1 MEHAM
6 SFRTV
11 IFTILLGF
19 GVSACSSDSV
29 RRTTYET
36 LQNVGEQQCE
46 KDLSSE
52 CPERQS
58 YDEYRRSQEENR

>member
-1 MEHAM
+1 MPLIRLISAL
-6 SFRTV
+6 SFCVVMT
-11 IFTILLGF
+11 
-19 GVSACSSDSV
+19 ACSSEGV

-46 KDLSSE
+46 KELSSD

-58 YDEYRRSQEENR
+58 YDEYRRSQQEAR

>member
-1 MEHAM
+1 M
-6 SFRTV
+6 SFTA
-11 IFTILLGF
+11 FTGMVLLC
-19 GVSACSSDSV
+19 VVVTACSGEDV

-36 LQNVGEQQCE
+36 LQNIGEQQCE

-58 YDEYRRSQEENR
+58 YDEYRRSQQETR